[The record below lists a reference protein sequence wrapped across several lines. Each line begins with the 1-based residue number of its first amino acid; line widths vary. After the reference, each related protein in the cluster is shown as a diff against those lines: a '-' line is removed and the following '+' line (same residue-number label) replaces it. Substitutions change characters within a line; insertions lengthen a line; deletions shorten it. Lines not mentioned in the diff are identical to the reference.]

1 MAVIHVILMV
11 KSSNKDGSDVL
22 VVRKTNKEIYR
33 RFKQKA
39 LEENLNVGEAL
50 NQAMYYWLTK
60 EDHKKLDVRKMLA
73 LNGLIRTDGVVKW
86 SEELDEILYGGR
98 P

>member
-1 MAVIHVILMV
+1 M
-11 KSSNKDGSDVL
+11 
-22 VVRKTNKEIYR
+22 
-33 RFKQKA
+33 
-39 LEENLNVGEAL
+39 NVGEAL

-60 EDHKKLDVRKMLA
+60 EDHKRPDVRKMLK

-86 SEELDEILYGGR
+86 SEELDEILYGGS